1 MKNIKM
7 NKRGNDVKCIKK
19 LISLGNLKKF
29 ERNKS
34 QQIDINESL
43 VLTKPNKWSYPP
55 SPPPCSK

>member
-1 MKNIKM
+1 M

-34 QQIDINESL
+34 QQIDINESW
-43 VLTKPNKWSYPP
+43 VLIKPNKWSYPP